1 MARAAICGWQT
12 NTLLRRAPHLYGL
25 WLVTSKGFSTGDTHE
40 SGGRLGSARLR
51 PHLAAHLSSGGTSG
65 MPQGVHRHDYPKGPV
80 CVFVGEGRGVWVA
93 GRPIFLCM
101 GGSRRRDVATPWF
114 RCPGASARHPERVEV
129 QPRGSGRACGVGGAG
144 TMPIACTWRGL
155 LGERHVPIGP
165 ISRSAS
171 AEPPSI
177 SPSSQ
182 PRRCA
187 PGGPGRRGGAFI
199 RCGSDSRARGRFRE
213 IDMTCKIDPNSRCSP
228 GGGGGRVR
236 GVCGACTAG
245 VWP

>member
-1 MARAAICGWQT
+1 MARHASVPIWPRTSPLVAHRACPKGFTDTTTQRALYVSLWGKAGGCGW
-12 NTLLRRAPHLYGL
+12 R
-25 WLVTSKGFSTGDTHE
+25 
-40 SGGRLGSARLR
+40 
-51 PHLAAHLSSGGTSG
+51 
-65 MPQGVHRHDYPKGPV
+65 
-80 CVFVGEGRGVWVA
+80 
-93 GRPIFLCM
+93 GRPIFVCM

-187 PGGPGRRGGAFI
+187 PGGPGRRGRAFI
-199 RCGSDSRARGRFRE
+199 RRGSDSRARGKFRE
-213 IDMTCKIDPNSRCSP
+213 IDMTCKIDPISTSSP
-228 GGGGGRVR
+228 GGGGGQSV
-236 GVCGACTAG
+236 GGCAG
-245 VWP
+245 GGELRNAVLRASLL